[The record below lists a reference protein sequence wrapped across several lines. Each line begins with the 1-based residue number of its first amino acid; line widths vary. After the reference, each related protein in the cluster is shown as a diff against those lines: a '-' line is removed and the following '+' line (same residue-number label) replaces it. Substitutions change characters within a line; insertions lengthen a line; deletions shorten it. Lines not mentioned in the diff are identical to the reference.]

1 MLVSSTM
8 AKRSYKQN
16 CALAQATDVIGERWS
31 LLLVRDLLV
40 GPKRFGELQ
49 QSLRGIG
56 TNLLSS
62 RLRELEAAGIIE
74 RPDGREFRHHYGLT
88 EAGKALEAA
97 VLSLVRWGL
106 VYGPKNQKDYHHQDG
121 WDLLALKALFQ
132 AKRAGDLSVRVQFKT
147 DDFAGWMAI
156 KNQRVRM
163 GLGEADTADVIVDGT
178 IKDLFAR
185 PESDQLRSS
194 GSKIKLQR
202 FMSAFVLPEQT
213 ERAAHSIS
221 PLE

>member
-1 MLVSSTM
+1 MIGWSSM

-16 CALAQATDVIGERWS
+16 CALAQASDVIGDRWS

-40 GPKRFGELQ
+40 SPRRFGELQ

-74 RPDGREFRHHYGLT
+74 RLDGGEFRHHYGLT
-88 EAGKALEAA
+88 EAGKALEVA

-106 VYGPKNQKDYHHQDG
+106 AYGPENQKGYHHQND

-132 AKRAGDLSVRVQFKT
+132 AKRAGDLSVCVQFKT

-156 KNQRVRM
+156 ENQRVRM
-163 GLGEADTADVIVDGT
+163 GLGEADSADVIVDGT
-178 IKDLFAR
+178 IKDVFDGPPSNRLC
-185 PESDQLRSS
+185 SS
-194 GSKIKLQR
+194 GSKEKLQR
-202 FMSAFVLPEQT
+202 FMSAFVLPAQA
-213 ERAAHSIS
+213 ERV
-221 PLE
+221 

>member
-1 MLVSSTM
+1 MIDSSTM

-16 CALAQATDVIGERWS
+16 CALAQASDVIGERWS

-74 RPDGREFRHHYGLT
+74 RLDGREFRHHYGLT
-88 EAGKALEAA
+88 EAGKALEVA

-106 VYGPKNQKDYHHQDG
+106 AYGPENQTGYHHQDD
-121 WDLLALKALFQ
+121 WDLLALKALFR
-132 AKRAGDLSVRVQFKT
+132 AKRAGDMSVCVQFKT
-147 DDFAGWMAI
+147 DDFAGWMAVE
-156 KNQRVRM
+156 NQRVRL
-163 GLGEADTADVIVDGT
+163 GLGEADSADVTVDGT
-178 IKDLFAR
+178 IKDLFAG
-185 PESDQLRSS
+185 PKSDQLWSS
-194 GSKIKLQR
+194 GSKEKLQQ
-202 FMSAFVLPEQT
+202 FMSAFVLP
-213 ERAAHSIS
+213 A
-221 PLE
+221 